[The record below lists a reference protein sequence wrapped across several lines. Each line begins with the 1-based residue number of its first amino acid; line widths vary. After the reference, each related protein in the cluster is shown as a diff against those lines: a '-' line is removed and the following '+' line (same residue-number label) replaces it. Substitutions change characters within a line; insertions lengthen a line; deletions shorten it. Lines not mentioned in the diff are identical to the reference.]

1 MRICHVR
8 YHVELRWPKFEFE
21 PIFKVGCLKRR
32 IVSDFRAR
40 STTQGMS
47 NADEE
52 KKAVT
57 LENES
62 VHRVYEI
69 IASHFSDTR
78 YKVCRFLANADDS
91 HGRWWKS
98 F

>member
-1 MRICHVR
+1 
-8 YHVELRWPKFEFE
+8 
-21 PIFKVGCLKRR
+21 
-32 IVSDFRAR
+32 
-40 STTQGMS
+40 MS